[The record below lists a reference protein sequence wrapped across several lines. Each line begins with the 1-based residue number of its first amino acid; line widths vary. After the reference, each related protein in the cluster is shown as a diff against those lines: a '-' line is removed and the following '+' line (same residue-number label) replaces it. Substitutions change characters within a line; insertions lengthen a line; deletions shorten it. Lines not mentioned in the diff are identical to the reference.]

1 MESLM
6 AAYVIGRVTKNH
18 DPAWVAEYLEKI
30 EPLFLRHGAKV
41 LCRSFAV
48 EKLEGTAS
56 PPAAVVLIEFP
67 SAEHARAWYQDQ
79 EYAPLIRLR
88 QSGSET
94 EIELLDGTA

>member
-1 MESLM
+1 M

-48 EKLEGTAS
+48 EKLEGTES

-67 SAEHARAWYQDQ
+67 SAEHARAWYCDRD
-79 EYAPLIRLR
+79 YAPLIRLR

-94 EIELLDGTA
+94 EIELLDQTG